1 MSLSKAG
8 RSLKASF
15 IAISL
20 ASLIASGSA
29 CSSPTS
35 RACSE
40 VDPVLRPNSDSVK
53 LVGTYTDRGAE
64 IPQAIARQFFGDMA
78 RAAQDMLK
86 ISQREVGEISQREVG
101 EISQMAEHFAI
112 ALSTE
117 PGTDT
122 GDDEGTAAYMMLR
135 SIGDLP

>member
-86 ISQREVGEISQREVG
+86 ISQREVGEISQ
-101 EISQMAEHFAI
+101 MAEHFAI